1 MKSLLLCGTI
11 LLLNTLGVRAQE
23 MGNAVYGQGRGG
35 QPRAVNAGDRSAL
48 TTAQPADDQA
58 ITLRING
65 LANVAPTT
73 FVAVF
78 NLLQVG
84 TTPETTTSLMRERIR
99 AFTRSLAGLG
109 IDSTRLRL
117 DVISF
122 VPRFELQAEKR
133 VFSKRFNEVP
143 TGYELQQ
150 TLSVLYHN
158 DALAPAILRSAALA
172 EITDLVKVDVSIA
185 DPLKPAEQLREQCLL
200 ALKARERAYVAAG
213 FRLDTLLHRPTESS
227 ATAYPVSRYASY
239 QAAAR
244 PSLEAARA
252 GRSLLGG
259 QPTVTE
265 APQTTAY
272 YYNPVAPDQYDVVI
286 NPTVTGPV
294 IQYSYSLT
302 VQYVPRPARR
312 APKKYLLLNSAGET
326 HPLELAP

>member
-1 MKSLLLCGTI
+1 MKPTIFFVASLLLG
-11 LLLNTLGVRAQE
+11 TLGAQAQQ

-35 QPRAVNAGDRSAL
+35 QQRAVSAGDRSAL
-48 TTAQPADDQA
+48 TSAQPGEDQL

-65 LANVAPTT
+65 LANIAPTS

-78 NLLQVG
+78 NLIQVG
-84 TTPETTTSLMRERIR
+84 TTPETATGLMRERIR

-122 VPRFELQAEKR
+122 VPRYELQAEKR

-172 EITDLVKVDVSIA
+172 EITDLVKVDVSVA
-185 DPLKPAEQLREQCLL
+185 DPHKPAEQLREQCLQ

-213 FRLDTLLHRPTESS
+213 FRLDTLLRRPTETS

-252 GRSLLGG
+252 SRSLLGG
-259 QPTVTE
+259 QPTITE

-272 YYNPVAPDQYDVVI
+272 YYNPVAPDQYDVVV

-302 VQYVPRPARR
+302 VQYVPRPVKAR
-312 APKKYLLLNSAGET
+312 KTYFLINGAGEA
-326 HPLELAP
+326 HPLPLEP

>member
-1 MKSLLLCGTI
+1 MKVLLLCGAS
-11 LLLNTLGVRAQE
+11 LLLSIVGAQAQQ
-23 MGNAVYGQGRGG
+23 MGNAVYGQGRAG
-35 QPRAVNAGDRSAL
+35 QPRAANAGDRGAL
-48 TTAQPADDQA
+48 TSAQPAEDQA

-65 LANVAPTT
+65 LANVAPTS

-84 TTPETTTSLMRERIR
+84 TTPETATSLMRERVR

-185 DPLKPAEQLREQCLL
+185 DPLRPAEQLREQCLR
-200 ALKARERAYVAAG
+200 ALKAREQAYVAAG
-213 FRLDTLLHRPTESS
+213 FRLDTLLHRPTETS

-252 GRSLLGG
+252 SRSLLGG
-259 QPTVTE
+259 QPTVAE

-326 HPLELAP
+326 HSLELAP

>member
-1 MKSLLLCGTI
+1 
-11 LLLNTLGVRAQE
+11 

-35 QPRAVNAGDRSAL
+35 QPRAVNAGGRSAL

-244 PSLEAARA
+244 PSLEA